1 MPERIRFEPDDLGGS
16 LVPVRVSH
24 RSNGSA
30 SQGCQFNCHRMMEIF
45 LVLRG
50 GVLLQCGQRQQWLH
64 AGDVGVVN
72 CIEPHRSLRFLDD
85 TAHELIQIDV
95 AALFAGASQDIFARD
110 ILPLIHSER
119 TLPNYLTG
127 HTELAYCLRQLAEEA
142 DARHPGYELAVTGW
156 AFTAMAAL
164 LRLCPPPTERDGQ
177 TRRRNRQYTAQ
188 ILRYVEEHCHTGIHL
203 PDLAQTLHITEP
215 HLCRVFRA
223 ETGSS
228 IIQYTNLV
236 RCHRAKLLLEGGA
249 SVTEA
254 AGELGFADSNY
265 FSRLFKREMGLP
277 PSTLGRGQKQA

>member
-1 MPERIRFEPDDLGGS
+1 MPERICFEPDDLGGS
-16 LVPVRVSH
+16 PVPVRVSH
-24 RSNGSA
+24 RRNGSA

-50 GVLLQCGQRQQWLH
+50 GILLQCGQRRQWLH

-72 CIEPHRSLRFLDD
+72 CNEPHRSLRFLDD

-95 AALFAGASQDIFARD
+95 AALFAGLDRNIFARD
-110 ILPLIHSER
+110 IQPLIHGER

-127 HTELAYCLRQLAEEA
+127 HAELAHCFGQLAEEA
-142 DARHPGYELAVTGW
+142 DARRPGYELAITGW
-156 AFTAMAAL
+156 AFTAMSAL
-164 LRLCPPPTERDGQ
+164 LRLCPPPADRPRDSQ
-177 TRRRNRQYTAQ
+177 SRRRNRQYTEH

-203 PDLAQTLHITEP
+203 PELARALHITEP

-228 IIQYTNLV
+228 VIQYANLV

-254 AGELGFADSNY
+254 AGQLGFADSNY
-265 FSRLFKREMGLP
+265 FSRLFKREMGVS
-277 PSTLGRGQKQA
+277 PSALGRV